1 MFIYLFDDNGVL
13 SGPVE
18 LPVTPGMGIQI
29 PSNGIQ
35 LSFELPAAQDHHSWV
50 MVNGVPREMVDW
62 RGSVYRKDNGA
73 LLAWTEFGELPDT
86 YTAEPWPGNYHVW
99 HENRWVFDE
108 ALQLIDLKREA
119 LAKRDKL
126 LREAVQRIAPF
137 QYAEDIGDASDQEQL
152 ALMEW
157 KLYSVELNR
166 IQHQVGFPTD
176 INWPVMPESAA

>member
-1 MFIYLFDDNGVL
+1 MFIYLFDDDGVL

-35 LSFELPAAQDHHSWV
+35 LSFQLPAAQDHHSWV
-50 MVNGVPREMVDW
+50 MVNGAPREMVDW
-62 RGSVYRKDNGA
+62 RGAVYRKDNGV
-73 LLAWTEFGELPDT
+73 LLQWTAFGELPDT
-86 YTAEPWPGNYHVW
+86 HTAEPWPGSYHVW
-99 HENRWVFDE
+99 RENSWVFDE
-108 ALQLIDLKREA
+108 TLQQADLKREV

-126 LREAVQRIAPF
+126 LREAVQKIAPL

-166 IQHQVGFPTD
+166 IQHQAGFPTA
-176 INWPVMPESAA
+176 ITWPVLPEPAL